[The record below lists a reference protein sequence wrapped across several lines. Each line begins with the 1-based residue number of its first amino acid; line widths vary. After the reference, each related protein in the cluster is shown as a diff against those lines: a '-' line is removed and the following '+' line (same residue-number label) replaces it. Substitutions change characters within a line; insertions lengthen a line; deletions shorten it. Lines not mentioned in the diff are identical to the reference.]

1 MLDAIDLSLT
11 KPVWMGT
18 GAVTEPTDLEVTDEG
33 AVNDEV
39 EEEWLVLEVVDV
51 EVEAAG
57 EAGVEVEVDAVVET
71 TDPVVLGSD
80 VDSEVVVWSLE

>member
-1 MLDAIDLSLT
+1 M
-11 KPVWMGT
+11 
-18 GAVTEPTDLEVTDEG
+18 
-33 AVNDEV
+33 
-39 EEEWLVLEVVDV
+39 LEVVDV
-51 EVEAAG
+51 EIEAAG